1 MEREREREWNRDVD
15 RQRERKKEQQKK
27 GHKWSEREIELMRQT
42 GRKIE
47 REGAGESP

>member
-1 MEREREREWNRDVD
+1 MNIKEKQPERAE
-15 RQRERKKEQQKK
+15 KK
-27 GHKWSEREIELMRQT
+27 GTKRSGSERELMRQT